1 MNVLYHKMGEQRFS
15 TRPAA
20 DLCQHL
26 LVASCSLFKIMVPYS
41 FNNASACW
49 WLYAA
54 FETLMI
60 RSSQFGQDINLVVQ
74 NLQYAGI

>member
-1 MNVLYHKMGEQRFS
+1 MGEQRFS

-41 FNNASACW
+41 FNNANACW
-49 WLYAA
+49 WLFAA

-60 RSSQFGQDINLVVQ
+60 RSSQFGQNINSVVQ
-74 NLQYAGI
+74 NPQHAGI

>member
-1 MNVLYHKMGEQRFS
+1 MGEQRFS

-20 DLCQHL
+20 DLCQNL
-26 LVASCSLFKIMVPYS
+26 LVALCSLLKIMVPYF
-41 FNNASACW
+41 FNNANACW

-60 RSSQFGQDINLVVQ
+60 RSSHFCQNINLVVQ
-74 NLQYAGI
+74 NPQHAGI